1 MIFQN
6 FRSTKSLYKKISVTY
21 LAIFVFFST
30 EGISVTKRN
39 QIEKPLIDPVTG
51 ALIMWCAKTDNNTH
65 IGHCFVK
72 QKKCKEYSLKKFEE
86 NGGKLFL
93 CRPTR
98 L

>member
-6 FRSTKSLYKKISVTY
+6 YRTIESLNKIMFFIVF
-21 LAIFVFFST
+21 IFFSNNT
-30 EGISVTKRN
+30 LSATKKDQN
-39 QIEKPLIDPVTG
+39 DKPMIDPITG
-51 ALIMWCAKTDNNTH
+51 SLIMWCAKTDNNTH

-72 QKKCKEYSLKKFEE
+72 QKKCKEYSLRKFEE
-86 NGGKLFL
+86 NGGKLYL

>member
-6 FRSTKSLYKKISVTY
+6 YRTIKSLNKIMFFIVF
-21 LAIFVFFST
+21 IFFSNNT
-30 EGISVTKRN
+30 LSATKKDQN
-39 QIEKPLIDPVTG
+39 EKPMIDPITG
-51 ALIMWCAKTDNNTH
+51 SLIMWCAKTDNNTH

-72 QKKCKEYSLKKFEE
+72 QKKCKEYSLRKFEE
-86 NGGKLFL
+86 NGGKLYL

>member
-1 MIFQN
+1 MFFIVF
-6 FRSTKSLYKKISVTY
+6 I
-21 LAIFVFFST
+21 FFSNNT
-30 EGISVTKRN
+30 LSATKKDQN
-39 QIEKPLIDPVTG
+39 EKPMIDPITG

-72 QKKCKEYSLKKFEE
+72 QKKCKEYSLRKFEE
-86 NGGKLFL
+86 NGGKLYL

>member
-6 FRSTKSLYKKISVTY
+6 YKTIKSLNKIMFFIVF
-21 LAIFVFFST
+21 IFFSNNT
-30 EGISVTKRN
+30 LSATKKDQN
-39 QIEKPLIDPVTG
+39 EKPMIDPITG

-72 QKKCKEYSLKKFEE
+72 QKKCKEYSLRKFEE
-86 NGGKLFL
+86 NGGKLYL

>member
-6 FRSTKSLYKKISVTY
+6 YRTIKSLNKI
-21 LAIFVFFST
+21 VFFIVFIFFSNNT
-30 EGISVTKRN
+30 LSVTKKDQN
-39 QIEKPLIDPVTG
+39 EKPMIDPITG
-51 ALIMWCAKTDNNTH
+51 SLIMWCAKTDNNTH

-72 QKKCKEYSLKKFEE
+72 QKKCKEYSLRKFEE
-86 NGGKLFL
+86 NGGKLYL

>member
-6 FRSTKSLYKKISVTY
+6 YRTIESLNKIMFFIVF
-21 LAIFVFFST
+21 IFFSNNT
-30 EGISVTKRN
+30 LSATKKDQN
-39 QIEKPLIDPVTG
+39 EKPMIDPITG
-51 ALIMWCAKTDNNTH
+51 SLIMWCAKTDNNTH

-72 QKKCKEYSLKKFEE
+72 QKKCKEYSLRKFEE
-86 NGGKLFL
+86 NGGKLYL